1 MINIIKNCLNYN
13 KKFWLA
19 ALAMTLLS
27 NSGNSYIKISKSGF
41 GKLKS
46 ILKFINRRS
55 IICIYD
61 IYIYSLHLRRRFM
74 TTQMIIKI
82 NAELKDKVASIAF
95 SERKN
100 LSEVVRELLEN
111 YVNERD
117 IEGYIDELWSNIGKK
132 MASKGVTLEN
142 VEYAVKKAREK
153 KNKGRN

>member
-1 MINIIKNCLNYN
+1 
-13 KKFWLA
+13 
-19 ALAMTLLS
+19 
-27 NSGNSYIKISKSGF
+27 
-41 GKLKS
+41 
-46 ILKFINRRS
+46 
-55 IICIYD
+55 
-61 IYIYSLHLRRRFM
+61 M

-132 MASKGVTLEN
+132 MTSKGVTLEN

>member
-1 MINIIKNCLNYN
+1 
-13 KKFWLA
+13 
-19 ALAMTLLS
+19 
-27 NSGNSYIKISKSGF
+27 
-41 GKLKS
+41 
-46 ILKFINRRS
+46 
-55 IICIYD
+55 
-61 IYIYSLHLRRRFM
+61 M

-82 NAELKDKVASIAF
+82 NAELKNKVANIAF

-142 VEYAVKKAREK
+142 VEYAVKKARKK